1 LFWCQVADLKSMKKL
16 ETIAILKN
24 VGSSWF
30 ALGFNIL
37 VGIFLSPYILH
48 HLGDEGFGLWVLIF
62 SITGYYGLF
71 DLGIRSS
78 IIRYVAKY
86 SATNESADLNR
97 LINTAFFSYGGIA
110 LVAILI
116 TITVSF
122 YAGSIFHR
130 SIPGNSVQLAR
141 GLLLMVGSAVAL
153 GFPLG
158 VFGGILEG
166 LQRFYVLNFTS
177 VSSTVMRALLIVT
190 ALRHGRGLLTIA
202 LITVSLPLLSGLAN
216 AVVVLRILPLRFS
229 LKYLHRESLRRIASY
244 SGTTFII
251 IVASRLR
258 FKTDAMVI
266 GTFVSS
272 AAITYFT
279 IGSRLVDYSGEVVS
293 SLAQVFV
300 PMSSKSDATGDLAG
314 LRRIFVAGNRACA
327 LIIFPMAAILIIL
340 GKSVIEAWV
349 GARYVA
355 TSYPVLLVLVIP
367 STLMFAQSAS
377 GRVLFGMAKHKS
389 LAVVTL
395 MEGSANLLLSI
406 LLVRRF
412 GILGDAAGTAIPLA
426 CTTLF
431 FLPRHLCRVLKLRL
445 GVYLREA
452 FLLPL
457 TLCGPLVVVL
467 LLMRHWFVA
476 HNYFQL
482 AMQLLLGS
490 AVYGVGLLWAIW
502 TRKAWQVDGI
512 HDQDTANQVAV
523 GLIETYRR
531 EEA

>member
-1 LFWCQVADLKSMKKL
+1 MKKL
-16 ETIAILKN
+16 EKIAILKN

-48 HLGDEGFGLWVLIF
+48 HLGDEAFGLWVLIF
-62 SITGYYGLF
+62 AITGYYGLF

-86 SATNESADLNR
+86 SATHENDELNR
-97 LINTAFFSYGGIA
+97 LINTAFFTYSGIGV
-110 LVAILI
+110 VAILVTCI
-116 TITVSF
+116 VSF
-122 YAGSIFHR
+122 YSGEIFHK
-130 SIPGNSVQLAR
+130 SIPGNSVHLAR
-141 GLLLMVGSAVAL
+141 WLILMVGSAVAL

-166 LQRFYVLNFTS
+166 LQRFYVLSFNG
-177 VSSTVMRALLIVT
+177 VSSTLVRALLIVV

-202 LITVSLPLLSGLAN
+202 FITVLLPLFTGLAN
-216 AVVVLRILPLRFS
+216 AIVVLRILPLRLGLKYVDRDS
-229 LKYLHRESLRRIASY
+229 LKRIASY
-244 SGTTFII
+244 SSTTFII

-279 IGSRLVDYSGEVVS
+279 IGSRLVDYAGEVVS
-293 SLAQVFV
+293 NLAQLFV
-300 PMSSKSDATGDLAG
+300 PMSSKSDATGDLVG
-314 LRRIFVAGNRACA
+314 LRKIFVAGNRACA
-327 LIIFPMAAILIIL
+327 LIIFPIAAILIIL

-349 GARYVA
+349 GARYIA
-355 TSYPVLLVLVIP
+355 TSYPVLLVLIIP
-367 STLMFAQSAS
+367 STLMLAQSAS

-395 MEGSANLLLSI
+395 MEGCANLFLSI
-406 LLVRRF
+406 VLVRRF

-431 FLPRHLCRVLKLRL
+431 FLPRHLCHILKLRL
-445 GVYLREA
+445 AVYLREA
-452 FLLPL
+452 FLMPL
-457 TLCGPLVVVL
+457 MLCAPLIAVL

-476 HNYFQL
+476 HNYLQL
-482 AMQLLLGS
+482 AIQLLAGI
-490 AVYGVGLLWAIW
+490 AVYGAGLLWAVR
-502 TRKAWQVDGI
+502 TRRVWKVEGV
-512 HDQDTANQVAV
+512 HDQDAVNQVAV
-523 GLIETYRR
+523 SLVETYQQ
-531 EEA
+531 EEV